1 MNFQVS
7 QGVRQVE
14 QLSGHSVPNDTV
26 SSLVQI
32 AASTDT
38 GLVITNIAGIQKLL
52 SGGNSAKV
60 HMDES
65 EEIQAPSSNKSLH
78 SMHEKIDVQLK
89 SQGMTHVPGCCG
101 ESHSGCHHST
111 VSMFKFC
118 KSGLILFVLIFSA
131 FF

>member
-7 QGVRQVE
+7 QGAGQVE
-14 QLSGHSVPNDTV
+14 QLSGHSV
-26 SSLVQI
+26 SSLVQL

-60 HMDES
+60 HMNET
-65 EEIQAPSSNKSLH
+65 EEIQAPSSKKSLH
-78 SMHEKIDVQLK
+78 SMHEKIDDQLE
-89 SQGMTHVPGCCG
+89 SQGVTHVPGCCG
-101 ESHSGCHHST
+101 ESHSGCHHSK
-111 VSMFKFC
+111 VSMFKLC
-118 KSGLILFVLIFSA
+118 KSGLTLFVLIFSA